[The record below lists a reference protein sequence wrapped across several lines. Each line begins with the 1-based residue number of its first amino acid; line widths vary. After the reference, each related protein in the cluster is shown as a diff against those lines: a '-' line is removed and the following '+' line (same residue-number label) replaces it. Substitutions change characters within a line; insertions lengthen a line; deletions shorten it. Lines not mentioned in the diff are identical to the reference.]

1 MNIIWLS
8 EIKWNYLKTR
18 KQQIISRFPK
28 ESFVFF
34 VEPISKKISNNYFPK
49 KYSNIKAVTIPQLR
63 SVNSKLLSYYNPNL
77 LIKIGRSL

>member
-34 VEPISKKISNNYFPK
+34 VEPISKKYLITIFLK
-49 KYSNIKAVTIPQLR
+49 NIVI
-63 SVNSKLLSYYNPNL
+63 
-77 LIKIGRSL
+77 